1 MALPR
6 TLLSASQIDRK
17 LPALR
22 SAAQTLAR
30 AIPASGWIRV
40 LRESLGITAASFGRR
55 LHIAQQNVVKL
66 EASERAGT
74 ITLASLRRAAAAL
87 DADFVYAIVPRKS
100 LRQTI
105 SIRARELAHQR
116 IAPVA
121 HSMRLEAQGLS
132 ERELQ
137 DQVDEL
143 ARDLE
148 RRPRELWR

>member
-55 LHIAQQNVVKL
+55 LRIAQQNVVKL
-66 EASERAGT
+66 EASERAGV
-74 ITLASLRRAAAAL
+74 AAPRRSRARCRLRIRHRPAQEPTPDDLHPRPRARAPAHRTGCALYAPRSPRAFRARAAG
-87 DADFVYAIVPRKS
+87 S
-100 LRQTI
+100 
-105 SIRARELAHQR
+105 
-116 IAPVA
+116 
-121 HSMRLEAQGLS
+121 G
-132 ERELQ
+132 
-137 DQVDEL
+137 
-143 ARDLE
+143 
-148 RRPRELWR
+148 

>member
-55 LHIAQQNVVKL
+55 LHIAQQKVGP
-66 EASERAGT
+66 AC
-74 ITLASLRRAAAAL
+74 AAAT
-87 DADFVYAIVPRKS
+87 R
-100 LRQTI
+100 RQT
-105 SIRARELAHQR
+105 
-116 IAPVA
+116 
-121 HSMRLEAQGLS
+121 RLGVL
-132 ERELQ
+132 
-137 DQVDEL
+137 
-143 ARDLE
+143 
-148 RRPRELWR
+148 P